1 MQLEHEQGMKLQKN
15 KVEVLDKGYV
25 ILTDHMGDDAS
36 VVNAARVSFDKQ
48 TALQPDGSLADRDQR
63 LMNYL
68 VRNKE
73 FSVFRHAT
81 LQFEMYMPLM
91 VARQYWKYIVGS
103 SHIDDGT
110 CMNESSRRYI
120 TEDPTF
126 YTPAFNEW
134 RGAPADKKQGSGQP
148 MDERLGNLATLDL
161 INFLE
166 DGMAL
171 YDRWIA
177 SGMAPEQARLFL
189 PAYGMYV
196 RMRTTMSL
204 AAFLHFLDERLAH
217 RAQHE
222 IFVYAQAMHDLV
234 QPLFPETFKAIF
246 GGNDGSSN

>member
-1 MQLEHEQGMKLQKN
+1 LNSN
-15 KVEVLDKGYV
+15 KIDVLNKGYV
-25 ILTDHMGDDAS
+25 RLVDHMGNDVS
-36 VVNAARVSFDKQ
+36 VINAARVSFDKETQ
-48 TALQPDGSLADRDQR
+48 LQDDGSLADRDKR
-63 LMNYL
+63 LMQYL
-68 VRNKE
+68 IRNKE

-120 TEDPTF
+120 TEDPVF
-126 YTPAFNEW
+126 YVPAFNEW
-134 RGAPADKKQGSGQP
+134 RGAPDNKKQGSGEP
-148 MDERLGNLATLDL
+148 LEERLGSYATEELLQYLDMGIQRYEKWL
-161 INFLE
+161 KIGL
-166 DGMAL
+166 
-171 YDRWIA
+171 
-177 SGMAPEQARLFL
+177 APEQARLFL
-189 PAYGMYV
+189 PAYGMYI

-234 QPLFPETFKAIF
+234 QPLFPETFNAVF
-246 GGNDGSSN
+246 GGKDE